1 VSIGARLIA
10 RRSSFV
16 LLVGLAVALACPP
29 LAQGADAVSGQLIVG
44 VKRQTA
50 PAVLEALVERAGGRL
65 TRRLGRVDAGVVRPA
80 SGEKLSALRRR
91 LEDHPG
97 VRYVEPDYVLERSRT
112 PDDPF
117 YVRQYALQPS
127 AGGISAPVAW
137 DQRTHCS
144 LVAVLDSGV
153 QYDHP
158 DLKGNVWHNSGEKK
172 SNGKDDDDNGYVDD
186 YYGADVRDAKGSGGD
201 TNGHGSHVAGIIA
214 ADGDNATG
222 VTGACWSG
230 SIMPVAFMDSRGRGS
245 TSDAVAGIDY
255 AVHEKAKVIN
265 CSFGSSGKSKALEDA
280 VKHAKEKGVL
290 LVVAAGNE
298 GVDLESEPLY
308 PASSTSGNV
317 LTVAATTSTDALASF
332 SNFGRKSVDVG
343 APGDGIYSTYPES
356 RYKELSGTSM
366 AAPLVAAAAAM
377 LRARDSKLSYSDI
390 RSLLKASVDPTPALS
405 GRVVTGGR
413 LNIARALERA
423 GA

>member
-1 VSIGARLIA
+1 MLTSGITV
-10 RRSSFV
+10 RRSS
-16 LLVGLAVALACPP
+16 LLLTIGLAVAFASPP
-29 LAQGADAVSGQLIVG
+29 LAHGADAVSGQLIVG

-50 PAVLEALVERAGGRL
+50 PAELTAIVERAGGRL
-65 TRRLGRVDAGVVRPA
+65 KRRLNRIDAAVIRAG
-80 SGEKLSALRRR
+80 SGEKLSIVRQR
-91 LEDHPG
+91 LADHPG
-97 VRYVEPDYVLERSRT
+97 VRYVEPDYVLARSRA

-127 AGGISAPVAW
+127 AGGVSAPAAW
-137 DQRTHCS
+137 DQRTNCS

-172 SNGKDDDDNGYVDD
+172 SNGKDDDDNGYVND

-201 TNGHGSHVAGIIA
+201 TEGHGSHVAGIIA

-230 SIMPVAFMDSRGRGS
+230 SIMPVAFMDSRGRGA

-255 AVHEKAKVIN
+255 
-265 CSFGSSGKSKALEDA
+265 
-280 VKHAKEKGVL
+280 
-290 LVVAAGNE
+290 
-298 GVDLESEPLY
+298 
-308 PASSTSGNV
+308 
-317 LTVAATTSTDALASF
+317 
-332 SNFGRKSVDVG
+332 
-343 APGDGIYSTYPES
+343 STYPES
-356 RYKELSGTSM
+356 KYKELSGTSM

-390 RSLLKASVDPTPALS
+390 RSLLKASVDPIPALT
-405 GRVVTGGR
+405 GKVVTGGR

-423 GA
+423 SS